1 LWKGLRLH
9 AGWRQAE
16 KAFWTLSGP
25 RRRRTGALE
34 SKEVVR
40 EPWERLEVERRLL
53 EGSEA
58 PVRAEE
64 AGRPWALLASKTV
77 RVRPGLLK
85 GSRVKSGG

>member
-1 LWKGLRLH
+1 MWKGLRLH

-25 RRRRTGALE
+25 LRRRTGALE

-53 EGSEA
+53 EGLEA

-64 AGRPWALLASKTV
+64 AGRPWALLASKMV
-77 RVRPGLLK
+77 RVRPGLLR
-85 GSRVKSGG
+85 GSRVKSGC